1 MVVGRIKEK
10 YIKMGLDNFIK
21 RLRSYCRFEVV
32 ELADGSSFKKIDKY
46 KIEKAKEDEGE
57 KILNHLRPDDYLVAL
72 DSGGEVT
79 SSEGLA
85 SCLQTLLSAGRNKVV
100 FVIGGPFGLD
110 QRVLKRADHVL
121 SLSQLTFTHEMVRL
135 IFCEQLYRAYKI
147 LRKEPY
153 HY

>member
-1 MVVGRIKEK
+1 MVIGRIREK
-10 YIKMGLDNFIK
+10 YIRLGLDNFVK
-21 RLRSYCRFEVV
+21 RLRPYCRFEVV

-57 KILNHLRPDDYLVAL
+57 KILKFLKPGDYLVAL

-79 SSEGLA
+79 TSEGLA
-85 SCLQTLLSAGRNKVV
+85 IYLQTMLSAGHNNLV

-110 QRVLKRADHVL
+110 QRVLRRADHVL